1 MSPTPRDRLHT
12 RRTPYGQEDYR
23 VTDIVDVATRS
34 RMMSGIRARNTRP
47 EIAVRRALHAR
58 GFRFRLHDHRL
69 PGSPDIIL
77 PKFHATIFVHGC
89 FWHRHEGCKFASTPS
104 TRPEF
109 WEAKFQGNKQR
120 DNRNLEELLSL
131 GWRVAT
137 IWECA
142 LRLNGW
148 DEIMD
153 EVGLWL
159 RSEGNRLVVGMPA

>member
-1 MSPTPRDRLHT
+1 M
-12 RRTPYGQEDYR
+12 
-23 VTDIVDVATRS
+23 TDIVDVATRS

>member
-1 MSPTPRDRLHT
+1 M
-12 RRTPYGQEDYR
+12 
-23 VTDIVDVATRS
+23 TDIVDAATRS
-34 RMMSGIRARNTRP
+34 RMMSRIRAQNTRP

-58 GFRFRLHDHRL
+58 GFRFRLHDRRL
-69 PGSPDIIL
+69 PGRPDIIL

-120 DNRNLEELLSL
+120 DDRNLEELLSL

-137 IWECA
+137 VWECA
-142 LRLNGW
+142 LRLNDR

-159 RSEGNRLVVGMPA
+159 RSERNRLVVGMPA

>member
-1 MSPTPRDRLHT
+1 M
-12 RRTPYGQEDYR
+12 
-23 VTDIVDVATRS
+23 TDIVDVATRS
-34 RMMSGIRARNTRP
+34 RMMSGIRAQNTRP